1 MRVKLMEF
9 LVCPKCLNDLNLLPK
24 FIGNEENV
32 IEGQLECK
40 NCSKVFLI
48 EKGIPNLLLDDF
60 D

>member
-1 MRVKLMEF
+1 MEF